1 MRVEIVGHATDGAS
15 QAANL
20 KLSAARAEAVR
31 EVLLRKGVPSQQ
43 LAARGAGDTEPLTRD
58 TSAGAQVRNRR
69 TEIRIVR
76 QQP

>member
-1 MRVEIVGHATDGAS
+1 VS
-15 QAANL
+15 
-20 KLSAARAEAVR
+20 
-31 EVLLRKGVPSQQ
+31 PQQ

-58 TSAGAQVRNRR
+58 TSADALIRNRR